1 MTNEINENVE
11 YYEAEIMDENS
22 ENSGS
27 GRGLIIG
34 GVALGV
40 GALVAGATAIANK
53 KGVFK
58 DVKNNYRIKKA
69 EKLEKKLVKVYAK
82 IEAGSVEEETEE
94 EE

>member
-1 MTNEINENVE
+1 MMNEINENVE

-27 GRGLIIG
+27 GRGLI
-34 GVALGV
+34 GVGIALGV
-40 GALVAGATAIANK
+40 GALATGVAVAANK
-53 KGVFK
+53 LGKLDDMK
-58 DVKNNYRIKKA
+58 KAHRIKKA
-69 EKLEKKLVKVYAK
+69 EKLEKKLSKVYAK

>member
-1 MTNEINENVE
+1 MMNEINENVE

-34 GVALGV
+34 GVTLGV

-58 DVKNNYRIKKA
+58 DIKTNYRIKK
-69 EKLEKKLVKVYAK
+69 LEKIDHKRAKLYAK